1 MKKIYSL
8 CSTCCRCFFFG
19 GSCSLDEVN
28 PNNSGQFS
36 DGSYTLETYKA
47 FTNSCYT
54 ALINNIYQS
63 SDYLVCTEAG
73 TDIWEMNINRAPAIS
88 VIIVITV

>member
-8 CSTCCRCFFFG
+8 VLLVAGVFSW

-36 DGSYTLETYKA
+36 DDKQADCTY
-47 FTNSCYT
+47 
-54 ALINNIYQS
+54 Q
-63 SDYLVCTEAG
+63 
-73 TDIWEMNINRAPAIS
+73 NRFAQQIP
-88 VIIVITV
+88 

>member
-8 CSTCCRCFFFG
+8 VLLVAGVFSW

-47 FTNSCYT
+47 PSVFDISSIGSVTSV
-54 ALINNIYQS
+54 NIP
-63 SDYLVCTEAG
+63 AG
-73 TDIWEMNINRAPAIS
+73 LFK
-88 VIIVITV
+88 

>member
-8 CSTCCRCFFFG
+8 VLLVAGVFSW

-36 DGSYTLETYKA
+36 DGSIHWK
-47 FTNSCYT
+47 
-54 ALINNIYQS
+54 LIRHS
-63 SDYLVCTEAG
+63 PT
-73 TDIWEMNINRAPAIS
+73 RAIQP
-88 VIIVITV
+88 

>member
-8 CSTCCRCFFFG
+8 VLLVAGVFSW

-54 ALINNIYQS
+54 Q
-63 SDYLVCTEAG
+63 
-73 TDIWEMNINRAPAIS
+73 P
-88 VIIVITV
+88 

>member
-8 CSTCCRCFFFG
+8 VLLVAGGFSW

-47 FTNSCYT
+47 FTKNRNRVPV
-54 ALINNIYQS
+54 IN
-63 SDYLVCTEAG
+63 VT
-73 TDIWEMNINRAPAIS
+73 
-88 VIIVITV
+88 IVITA

>member
-8 CSTCCRCFFFG
+8 VLLVAGVFSW

-36 DGSYTLETYKA
+36 E
-47 FTNSCYT
+47 
-54 ALINNIYQS
+54 
-63 SDYLVCTEAG
+63 
-73 TDIWEMNINRAPAIS
+73 NR
-88 VIIVITV
+88 

>member
-8 CSTCCRCFFFG
+8 VLLVAGVFSW

-47 FTNSCYT
+47 FTNSC
-54 ALINNIYQS
+54 LIHWKLIRHS
-63 SDYLVCTEAG
+63 PT
-73 TDIWEMNINRAPAIS
+73 RAIQL
-88 VIIVITV
+88 